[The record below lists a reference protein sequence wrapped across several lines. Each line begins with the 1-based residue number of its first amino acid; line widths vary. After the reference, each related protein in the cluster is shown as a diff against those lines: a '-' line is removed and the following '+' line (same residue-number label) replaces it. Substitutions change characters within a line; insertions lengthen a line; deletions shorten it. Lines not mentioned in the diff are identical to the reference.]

1 MRVFVMQRLALML
14 TVAVALA
21 AGSTALSGEIYKWTD
36 ENGNVHY
43 EDRPLGGEGTERV
56 NIVSRSTDNAA
67 VKASIDARRA
77 RVAAREEEKANQAA
91 AAADTAKAAEDAE
104 DREQK
109 CSEYRSRME
118 SYLQSQR
125 LYREDANGERTYLDE
140 SQIQE
145 ARAKVQEKIT
155 EYCN

>member
-1 MRVFVMQRLALML
+1 MQRLTLSLIVAIAL
-14 TVAVALA
+14 T
-21 AGSTALSGEIYKWTD
+21 AGGSALSGEIYKWTD

-56 NIVSRSTDNAA
+56 DIVSRSTDNAA

-77 RVAAREEEKANQAA
+77 RVAAREEQKANQAA
-91 AAADTAKAAEDAE
+91 AAAETASAEADAE
-104 DREQK
+104 DRDKK
-109 CSEYRSRME
+109 CSEYRARME

-145 ARAKVQEKIT
+145 ARSKAQEKIT
-155 EYCN
+155 EYCT